1 VNFTPHYVFW
11 QCQNCDE
18 AYTEKDCY
26 GGGKYCA
33 VEPSN
38 DKIAGTEIID
48 EDLRQKCLWKILQD
62 KGQTDV
68 WWDYIARVHSR
79 CYNVINQDC
88 SRNAM
93 SHLNL
98 DWTAVNTCVSDSF
111 SNKKWSS
118 ATTTNEMID
127 EEIAY
132 WKEYG
137 TNIYPSIVINKK
149 TFRG

>member
-1 VNFTPHYVFW
+1 
-11 QCQNCDE
+11 
-18 AYTEKDCY
+18 
-26 GGGKYCA
+26 
-33 VEPSN
+33 
-38 DKIAGTEIID
+38 
-48 EDLRQKCLWKILQD
+48 
-62 KGQTDV
+62 
-68 WWDYIARVHSR
+68 
-79 CYNVINQDC
+79 
-88 SRNAM
+88 M